1 MIHIYECSKLNSEKQ
16 TIDYKEIYTN
26 NMKSVKEIFQRFEK
40 DMKKREETKQENIES
55 SYVG

>member
-26 NMKSVKEIFQRFEK
+26 NMKSIKEIFHRFEK
-40 DMKKREETKQENIES
+40 NMNKREETKQENR
-55 SYVG
+55 